1 MQTAAIL
8 PQLATT
14 AAPARTLGSDSRAFA
29 PAMEQASSA
38 IGQKGQRASDSGSDL
53 AGAVNAQAEKV
64 PSATSASAS
73 GTETAPAEAA
83 AAPEMAPASETVHL
97 STTIDAAQALVV
109 ENPVQLPASDLATD
123 TSETIAPQELLPPVA
138 SQKPAIELAARTA
151 EIQPMATGVVA
162 QPALPKTS
170 AAPNLAP
177 QTDGYAPTVQP
188 GVGTTET
195 EPIATST
202 AVQQATATAAL
213 NRTTQANGDKPT
225 AQPEVSTAT
234 TQPMA
239 TSNAVQQQA
248 TATTVATLNRPAQAD
263 GHTPKIERI
272 SHLDGELQTQNPLP
286 ESAPLDDMP
295 WQKQLQQSEPL
306 QGFIA
311 RTSTNNS
318 ESLASSK
325 TSRPRID
332 DPRFTSLL
340 APQQTP
346 SLRQQTGE
354 NPSVMA
360 VPAPA
365 TSPIGPTE
373 SPADGKLTATTSTPS
388 ANQAFDNSLLT
399 MSQSDSGI
407 TGTELAN
414 PADRQN
420 PSAVASTLQTGPAAA
435 PTTEGDSLLLRDGSQ
450 LPASRVIT
458 QTIEHLSVHAR
469 GDSSVVTVKLHPEEL
484 GELQLRLVMEGD
496 QLRVQLQTQHQQV
509 QDVLERNFPRLR
521 DALQDQG
528 LTIEDFQVSLDNGQ
542 NPQRDFGASSDRQW
556 QGRGFQQVTSDE
568 PENVPTVIAVQALS
582 GRNASG
588 SLSLRV

>member
-1 MQTAAIL
+1 
-8 PQLATT
+8 
-14 AAPARTLGSDSRAFA
+14 
-29 PAMEQASSA
+29 
-38 IGQKGQRASDSGSDL
+38 
-53 AGAVNAQAEKV
+53 
-64 PSATSASAS
+64 
-73 GTETAPAEAA
+73 
-83 AAPEMAPASETVHL
+83 
-97 STTIDAAQALVV
+97 
-109 ENPVQLPASDLATD
+109 
-123 TSETIAPQELLPPVA
+123 
-138 SQKPAIELAARTA
+138 
-151 EIQPMATGVVA
+151 
-162 QPALPKTS
+162 
-170 AAPNLAP
+170 
-177 QTDGYAPTVQP
+177 
-188 GVGTTET
+188 
-195 EPIATST
+195 
-202 AVQQATATAAL
+202 
-213 NRTTQANGDKPT
+213 
-225 AQPEVSTAT
+225 
-234 TQPMA
+234 
-239 TSNAVQQQA
+239 
-248 TATTVATLNRPAQAD
+248 
-263 GHTPKIERI
+263 
-272 SHLDGELQTQNPLP
+272 
-286 ESAPLDDMP
+286 
-295 WQKQLQQSEPL
+295 
-306 QGFIA
+306 
-311 RTSTNNS
+311 
-318 ESLASSK
+318 
-325 TSRPRID
+325 
-332 DPRFTSLL
+332 
-340 APQQTP
+340 
-346 SLRQQTGE
+346 
-354 NPSVMA
+354 
-360 VPAPA
+360 
-365 TSPIGPTE
+365 
-373 SPADGKLTATTSTPS
+373 
-388 ANQAFDNSLLT
+388 

>member
-177 QTDGYAPTVQP
+177 QTDGYA
-188 GVGTTET
+188 
-195 EPIATST
+195 
-202 AVQQATATAAL
+202 
-213 NRTTQANGDKPT
+213 PT

>member
-202 AVQQATATAAL
+202 AVQQ
-213 NRTTQANGDKPT
+213 
-225 AQPEVSTAT
+225 
-234 TQPMA
+234 
-239 TSNAVQQQA
+239 QA

-420 PSAVASTLQTGPAAA
+420 PSAVASGLQTGPAAT
-435 PTTEGDSLLLRDGSQ
+435 PTSEGDSLLLRDGSP

-496 QLRVQLQTQHQQV
+496 QLRVQLHTQHQQV

-556 QGRGFQQVTSDE
+556 QGQGFQQVTSDE
-568 PENVPTVIAVQALS
+568 PENVPTVIAAQALS

>member
-177 QTDGYAPTVQP
+177 QTDDQG
-188 GVGTTET
+188 
-195 EPIATST
+195 
-202 AVQQATATAAL
+202 AAH
-213 NRTTQANGDKPT
+213 QPT
-225 AQPEVSTAT
+225 ARV
-234 TQPMA
+234 
-239 TSNAVQQQA
+239 
-248 TATTVATLNRPAQAD
+248 
-263 GHTPKIERI
+263 G
-272 SHLDGELQTQNPLP
+272 GELQSPNILP
-286 ESAPLDDMP
+286 ESAPQDDIP
-295 WQKQLQQSEPL
+295 WQTRLQQSEVQ

-311 RTSTNNS
+311 KTSTDNS
-318 ESLASSK
+318 ESLSSSK
-325 TSRPRID
+325 TSRVHID
-332 DPRFTSLL
+332 DPRFANLL
-340 APQQTP
+340 APQQTQ
-346 SLRQQTGE
+346 SLRQQAGESRPVLTAPTTTASSIGTATTE
-354 NPSVMA
+354 NP
-360 VPAPA
+360 
-365 TSPIGPTE
+365 TE
-373 SPADGKLTATTSTPS
+373 GTLVATTSTPPTS
-388 ANQAFDNSLLT
+388 QALDSSLLT

-420 PSAVASTLQTGPAAA
+420 PSAVASGLQTGPAAT
-435 PTTEGDSLLLRDGSQ
+435 PTSERNSLLLRDGSQ

-568 PENVPTVIAVQALS
+568 PENVPTVIAAQALS
-582 GRNASG
+582 GRSG